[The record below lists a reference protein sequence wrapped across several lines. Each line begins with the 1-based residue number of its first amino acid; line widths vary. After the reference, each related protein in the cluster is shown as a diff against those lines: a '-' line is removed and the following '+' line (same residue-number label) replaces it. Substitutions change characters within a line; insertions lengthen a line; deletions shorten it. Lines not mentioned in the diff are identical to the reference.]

1 MDKIS
6 KSWLLLGNIL
16 FLDIGWQSQ
25 LKELKHNLEKA
36 SRPSLGAKDG
46 GRGWTH
52 HRPSHQRGPYS
63 GQCHHTSSCWGTHLV
78 PAVPLP
84 SQSMVPGAASFSKSS
99 FRVLITIRVPKHRDT
114 GDLLDTG
121 FFGLDMMSIFLK
133 GRSWLSEV
141 GPLNH
146 GFVYWGISCLL
157 MTLIHRK
164 PRIEKDG
171 SCKRCGHGFVFWS
184 FTTNKFFKVNKD
196 NHLSNFR

>member
-78 PAVPLP
+78 PALPLP

-114 GDLLDTG
+114 DGHW
-121 FFGLDMMSIFLK
+121 IFRSGHDVNLSK
-133 GRSWLSEV
+133 RQKLAQWGRTTAPW
-141 GPLNH
+141 
-146 GFVYWGISCLL
+146 FCLL
-157 MTLIHRK
+157 RDFLFAHDFN
-164 PRIEKDG
+164 P
-171 SCKRCGHGFVFWS
+171 
-184 FTTNKFFKVNKD
+184 
-196 NHLSNFR
+196 